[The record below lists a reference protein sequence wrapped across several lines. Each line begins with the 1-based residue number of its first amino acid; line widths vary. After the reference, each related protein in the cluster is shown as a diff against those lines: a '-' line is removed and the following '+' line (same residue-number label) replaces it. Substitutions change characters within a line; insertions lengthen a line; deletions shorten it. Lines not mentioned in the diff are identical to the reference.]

1 MTNPARIFKALA
13 DPTRRQI
20 LQELKAGER
29 TAGQIV
35 SLFNISGPAVSR
47 HLAILKAADLLT
59 ERREGNSIH
68 YRVEAETL
76 ATCLSD
82 FIGSVCPRQVAVRK
96 QVEERKEGE
105 K

>member
-20 LQELKAGER
+20 LQELKTEER

-59 ERREGNSIH
+59 ERRDGNSIY

-82 FIGSVCPRQVAVRK
+82 FIGSVCPRQVVVRK
-96 QVEERKEGE
+96 QVAERKEDG